1 MNETGTIYT
10 VTLTPD
16 EIHAGATHGIL
27 RRFMKHNGMR
37 SERSQK
43 MASSWDNEIEGAL
56 AELAWCKMRGRF
68 WSGMSGIKAT
78 DAGKVEIRWT
88 RHESGGLI
96 YYPDRDKDTSTFI
109 LAKGWAPRY
118 EFVGYLT
125 GAEARSMGKTT
136 EFGMLVDAG
145 RLHPLPANLTQGKEM
160 P

>member
-1 MNETGTIYT
+1 VSETGTIYT
-10 VTLTPD
+10 VTLSPD

-68 WSGMSGIKAT
+68 WSGMSGLKHV

-88 RHESGGLI
+88 RHENGGLI
-96 YYPDRDKDTSTFI
+96 FYPDRDKDTSTFI
-109 LAKGWAPRY
+109 LARGFAPTY
-118 EFVGYLT
+118 EFVGYMT
-125 GAEARSMGKTT
+125 GAEARQLGRPTD
-136 EFGMLVDAG
+136 FGLLVDAG
-145 RLHPLPANLTQGKEM
+145 RLHNLPSNLTREGTI